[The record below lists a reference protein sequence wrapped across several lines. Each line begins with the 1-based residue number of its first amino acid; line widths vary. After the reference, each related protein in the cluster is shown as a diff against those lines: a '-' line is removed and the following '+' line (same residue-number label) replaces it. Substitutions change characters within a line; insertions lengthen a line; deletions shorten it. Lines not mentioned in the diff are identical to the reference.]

1 MTEFNCYLLKMS
13 RQLEERSAQIIKDK
27 ARSKMLNAR
36 QADLKKMKL
45 ASKVNY
51 SIIYYYEMLLPH
63 RTPKSDRCE
72 SIRYFYSLTFK
83 SYS

>member
-1 MTEFNCYLLKMS
+1 MTELNCYLLRMS

-45 ASKVNY
+45 ASKVN
-51 SIIYYYEMLLPH
+51 
-63 RTPKSDRCE
+63 
-72 SIRYFYSLTFK
+72 
-83 SYS
+83 